1 MFALGGILA
10 ALNYRQRTGLGQRID
25 TSLLEAGIALSVWEA
40 TEYFTTGKAPQPV
53 GSSHRLSAPYQAFR
67 CADGY
72 MTVGAAN
79 DRTFARFCGLLG
91 QGDWAAEPQFKTN
104 ASRVQHRAELAARI
118 EAITVERPRS
128 EWLARLDEA
137 GIPCGPINDYSEVF
151 RDEQVLARNMLV
163 EIDHPALGP
172 IRALG
177 TPIKMS
183 RTPLDPARRAPLL
196 GEHNDEVLEKAGYSG
211 AQIAE
216 LRRQG
221 VFGLSSKS

>member
-1 MFALGGILA
+1 
-10 ALNYRQRTGLGQRID
+10 
-25 TSLLEAGIALSVWEA
+25 
-40 TEYFTTGKAPQPV
+40 
-53 GSSHRLSAPYQAFR
+53 
-67 CADGY
+67 
-72 MTVGAAN
+72 
-79 DRTFARFCGLLG
+79 
-91 QGDWAAEPQFKTN
+91 
-104 ASRVQHRAELAARI
+104 
-118 EAITVERPRS
+118 
-128 EWLARLDEA
+128 
-137 GIPCGPINDYSEVF
+137 
-151 RDEQVLARNMLV
+151 MLV